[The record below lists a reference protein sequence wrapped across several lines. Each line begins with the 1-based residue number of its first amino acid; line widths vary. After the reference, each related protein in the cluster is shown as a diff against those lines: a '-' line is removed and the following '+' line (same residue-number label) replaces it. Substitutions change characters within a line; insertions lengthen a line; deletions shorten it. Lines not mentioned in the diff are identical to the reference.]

1 MRLPSNDPVRKRG
14 RCGSKPLRPAR
25 GAYAPTVRL
34 LAGVIAA
41 LALGS
46 PAAAAPPGAG
56 VLVPGRSLGGIEL
69 GTTKAEVERRWGRA
83 YGVCRGCTRE
93 TWYFNYYAFQPRGA
107 GVEWRND
114 RAAAVFTI
122 YQPLGWRTE
131 KGLEL
136 GDPAQRVTALYGR
149 LEAVGC
155 RGYSAYALRKPTAT
169 TAFYV
174 LGDRLWAF
182 GLSRPGVPLCR

>member
-1 MRLPSNDPVRKRG
+1 MI
-14 RCGSKPLRPAR
+14 
-25 GAYAPTVRL
+25 RL
-34 LAGVIAA
+34 LAAAA
-41 LALGS
+41 LATTLAV
-46 PAAAAPPGAG
+46 PAAVAAPPGAG

-69 GTTKAEVERRWGRA
+69 GATKAAVERHWGRA
-83 YGVCRGCTRE
+83 YGVCRGCTHE
-93 TWYFNYYAFQPRGA
+93 TWYFNYYAFQPRGT

-114 RAAAVFTI
+114 RAAALFTV
-122 YQPLGWRTE
+122 YQPLGWRTD

-136 GDPAQRVTALYGR
+136 GDPALRVTDLYGP
-149 LEAVGC
+149 LEIVGC
-155 RGYSAYALRKPTAT
+155 RGYSAYALRGRSAT